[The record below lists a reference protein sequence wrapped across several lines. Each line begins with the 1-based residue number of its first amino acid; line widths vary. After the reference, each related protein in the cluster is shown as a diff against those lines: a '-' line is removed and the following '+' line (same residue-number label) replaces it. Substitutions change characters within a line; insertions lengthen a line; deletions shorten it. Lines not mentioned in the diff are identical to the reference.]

1 MIHAIT
7 SAGYSAPNSI
17 IADGKFHRFATDSRK
32 NYSKDGWYVCF
43 GDVGSFG
50 SWRDSNAITWSNGK
64 SEITKEQRDF
74 VEREKKRAFEQAKF
88 EAKQAAER
96 AKRVFEQASETGE
109 SAYLKR
115 KGISTPFGC
124 KFIKDMDSRA
134 FGFEKSWVLNGL
146 LVPVRDKAGEL
157 STLQII
163 TDEKKFF
170 MPAGKTGGMFHV
182 LGELDGATTIV
193 IAEGIATA
201 QSLREATGLP
211 IVVTFSAGNLPLV
224 AQTIRQL
231 NGNAKLIIAADNDDA
246 GIKKANEAKAFS
258 KAEVIIA
265 EQGDFNDVH
274 LAKGLGYVRSVF
286 VDDSEEFD
294 SELWRSELVMKH
306 KSNGDS
312 EVACRATNLILIL
325 NNAKEFKGRIALNTF
340 SGQIAVDT
348 KDVIESTAIKLKAE
362 IERSYIQEKVSTNE
376 VIEAMH
382 VVAENNEFHPVRD
395 YLNSLKW
402 DGVPRICEEKGL
414 LLALGCPNDDY
425 FKQALRY
432 FFISAVKRIFSPAC
446 KVDMMLILESAQG
459 LRKSTF
465 FKILFGEWYAEVT
478 SSLNDKDFFMGL
490 RGVWGA
496 DFGELDQFSKADSTR
511 IKQILTMVD
520 DHYRPAYARLAQK
533 FPRQCVFIGGTN
545 RDDWQKDETG
555 GRRFLPIRITEVIE
569 TDWVEKNRDQL
580 WAEAVYLMNTVDKW
594 WDVSNATEHQEA
606 RHTGDSWDEIIASYI
621 FLKNETST
629 TEILEK
635 ALNIETA
642 KHSVGEQ
649 KRVGNFMSRQKNWRK
664 RRVRK
669 NGVLVWIFEKVPT

>member
-1 MIHAIT
+1 MLNAIQ
-7 SAGYSAPNSI
+7 SVGYSAPNLI
-17 IADGKFHRFATDSRK
+17 IADGKIHRFATNSNK
-32 NYSKDGWYVCF
+32 KHSQDGWYVSF
-43 GDVGSFG
+43 GEVGSFG
-50 SWRDSNAITWSNGK
+50 SWRDSNAIVWSNGK
-64 SEITKEQRDF
+64 TEITKEQREA

-88 EAKQAAER
+88 EAKQTAER
-96 AKRVFEQASETGE
+96 AKRVFDNASDTGE
-109 SAYLKR
+109 SSYLVR
-115 KGISTPFGC
+115 KGITTPHGC
-124 KFIKDMDSRA
+124 KFVKDMDSRA
-134 FGFEKSWVLNGL
+134 FGFEKSWTLSGL
-146 LVPVRDKAGEL
+146 LVPLRDKSGEL

-163 TDEKKFF
+163 TDDKKFF

-182 LGELDGATTIV
+182 LGELDGATTII

-201 QSLREATGLP
+201 QSLRQATNLP
-211 IVVTFSAGNLPLV
+211 VVVAFSSGNLPGV
-224 AQTIRQL
+224 AVAIRQL
-231 NGNAKLIIAADNDDA
+231 HGNAKIIVAADNDDA
-246 GIKKANEAKAFS
+246 GIKKANEAKSFS
-258 KAEVIIA
+258 KAEVIVA
-265 EQGDFNDVH
+265 ENGDFNDVH
-274 LAKGLGYVRSVF
+274 MAKGLNHIRSLF
-286 VDDSEEFD
+286 IDDTQEFD

-325 NNAKEFKGRIALNTF
+325 QNGVEFKGRIALNTF
-340 SGQIAVDT
+340 SGQISVDK

-382 VVAENNEFHPVRD
+382 VVSENNEFHPVRD

-402 DGVPRICEEKGL
+402 DGVKRICEDKEL

-432 FFISAVKRIFSPAC
+432 FFISSVKRIFSPAC
-446 KVDMMLILESAQG
+446 KVDMMLILESVQG

-555 GRRFLPIRITEVIE
+555 GRRFLPIHITEIIK
-569 TDWVEKNRDQL
+569 TDWVEKYRDQL
-580 WAEAVYLMNTVDKW
+580 WAEAVHLMNTVDKW
-594 WDVSNATEHQEA
+594 WDVSNATEHQAA
-606 RHTGDSWDEIIASYI
+606 RYIGDSWDDVIAHYLFVKS
-621 FLKNETST
+621 ETSAT
-629 TEILEK
+629 DILSNCLK
-635 ALNIETA
+635 IEVG
-642 KHSVGEQ
+642 KHTRADATRIGQIMVAQ
-649 KRVGNFMSRQKNWRK
+649 HKNWIKKQVMR
-664 RRVRK
+664 
-669 NGVLVWIFEKVPT
+669 NGISARIYVKT

>member
-1 MIHAIT
+1 MLNAIQ
-7 SAGYSAPNSI
+7 SAGYSAPQSI

-64 SEITKEQRDF
+64 SEITKEQREF
-74 VEREKKRAFEQAKF
+74 VEREKKRAFEQAKA
-88 EAKQAAER
+88 EAKATAER
-96 AKRVFEQASETGE
+96 AKRVFENASFSGE

-115 KGISTPFGC
+115 KGINTPFGC
-124 KFIKDMDSRA
+124 KFVKDMDSRA

-146 LVPVRDKAGEL
+146 LVPVRDKVGEL

-182 LGELDGATTIV
+182 LGELDGATTII

-201 QSLREATGLP
+201 QSLREATGYP
-211 IVVTFSAGNLPLV
+211 VVVSFSSGNLPLV
-224 AQTIRQL
+224 ATTIRSL
-231 NGNAKLIIAADNDDA
+231 CANAHIIVAGDNDDA
-246 GIKKANEAKAFS
+246 GIKKANEAKSFS

-274 LAKGLGYVRSVF
+274 LAKGLSYVRDIF
-286 VDDSEEFD
+286 IKEEDDD
-294 SELWRSELVMKH
+294 LWRSELVMKH

-340 SGQIAVDT
+340 SGQIAVDA

-402 DGVPRICEEKGL
+402 DGVKRICEEDGL

-432 FFISAVKRIFSPAC
+432 FFISAVKRIFHPAC

-580 WAEAVYLMNTVDKW
+580 WAEAVHLMNTVDKW
-594 WDVSNATEHQEA
+594 WDVSNATEHQAA
-606 RHTGDSWDEIIASYI
+606 RYVGDSWDEIIANYLFAKS
-621 FLKNETST
+621 ETST
-629 TEILEK
+629 NDILTNCLKIEIG
-635 ALNIETA
+635 
-642 KHSVGEQ
+642 KHSKADATRIGQ
-649 KRVGNFMSRQKNWRK
+649 IMAAQHKNWIKKQVMR
-664 RRVRK
+664 
-669 NGVLVWIFEKVPT
+669 NGVSTRIYVKT